1 MNEMLGAI
9 PGRCSPLTLRD
20 MVTVNQVTEKYDAML
35 NGKEIS
41 IFLWMK

>member
-20 MVTVNQVTEKYDAML
+20 MMTVVNQVTEEYDAML
-35 NGKEIS
+35 NGKEMS
-41 IFLWMK
+41 IFCG